1 MALGSVGADTT
12 FAYSALA
19 VSGRE
24 VSCEVTNTGK
34 LAGAEVSQLYL
45 TYPES
50 AGQPFKQLRG
60 FAKTVLKPGERQMVT
75 FRLAD
80 RWLSNWDVATHSWK
94 LATGEFKVGVGG
106 SSDDLPLQ
114 GTLTVA

>member
-1 MALGSVGADTT
+1 MGGADTA

-19 VSGRE
+19 VSGRA

-50 AGQPFKQLRG
+50 AGQPFK
-60 FAKTVLKPGERQMVT
+60 
-75 FRLAD
+75 
-80 RWLSNWDVATHSWK
+80 
-94 LATGEFKVGVGG
+94 
-106 SSDDLPLQ
+106 
-114 GTLTVA
+114 

>member
-1 MALGSVGADTT
+1 M
-12 FAYSALA
+12 
-19 VSGRE
+19 SGRE

-50 AGQPFKQLRG
+50 AGQPIKQLRG

-75 FRLAD
+75 FRLSD

-114 GTLTVA
+114 GTLTVG